1 MPRFDA
7 AAQHRS
13 SSPTETGLMRRCRK
27 RASPARSLVA
37 VGVACALTIFFHDAG
52 AAAWGCY
59 GTKPGHP
66 TPQERAAFIREVS
79 VLAMRAEKTH
89 GVPASALA
97 AIAIAESGYG
107 WTRVALDA
115 NNVFAWKFVPASTQA
130 LKPYVP
136 PCERRR
142 GIKERFAAFESKA
155 HAFDFVAAKLATLD
169 AYREHTDA
177 YRAARKVGEAGEA
190 AIHAWL
196 AGVASRYSH
205 KPLEFTRK
213 ITRIMNDPAQPAD
226 VVSSDEN
233 LYRLSLAA
241 PLP

>member
-1 MPRFDA
+1 
-7 AAQHRS
+7 
-13 SSPTETGLMRRCRK
+13 
-27 RASPARSLVA
+27 
-37 VGVACALTIFFHDAG
+37 
-52 AAAWGCY
+52 
-59 GTKPGHP
+59 
-66 TPQERAAFIREVS
+66 
-79 VLAMRAEKTH
+79 
-89 GVPASALA
+89 
-97 AIAIAESGYG
+97 
-107 WTRVALDA
+107 
-115 NNVFAWKFVPASTQA
+115 
-130 LKPYVP
+130 VP

-177 YRAARKVGEAGEA
+177 YRAARKTGEAGEA

-205 KPLEFTRK
+205 KPVEFTRK

-226 VVSSDEN
+226 VVSNDEN